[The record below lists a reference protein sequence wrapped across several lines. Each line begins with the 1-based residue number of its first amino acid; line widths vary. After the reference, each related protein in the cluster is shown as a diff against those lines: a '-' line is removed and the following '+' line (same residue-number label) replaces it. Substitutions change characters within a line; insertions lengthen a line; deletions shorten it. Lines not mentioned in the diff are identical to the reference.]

1 MDNLNQQNTNP
12 VPSPVVTAKPEEGKK
27 RRPGAKIEESPQRDQ
42 VVTMLLMEQS
52 NAHILRYL
60 DKAGLPVRP
69 ETLKDFQDNYVAEL
83 AKEVKDKML
92 ASALDEQRKRN
103 ETLVTAATYAHMS
116 RVDTLILLIGEA
128 ESQIETIKAEPGS
141 TWMNRQELGT
151 WLDRVYKLRTELEEA
166 RVSSEV
172 QMERAKAIDAVAAL
186 ALKYLKDHPKV
197 EEFIQLVDGIH
208 RNPSKQSS

>member
-1 MDNLNQQNTNP
+1 MDNLNQQNSNS
-12 VPSPVVTAKPEEGKK
+12 VPSPVVTTKPEEVKK

-52 NAHILRYL
+52 YAHILRYL